1 MPEPPVPPVDPAAP
15 APSPMPVEQMLDV
28 LAAARRPGTPASPD
42 DRRWAEATLEL
53 LGIPGLL
60 RSLEL
65 AERVLRFGDGFHP
78 VARFFVDGSDEQA
91 YVRGLMGRPPPS

>member
-1 MPEPPVPPVDPAAP
+1 MPETPVGPVP
-15 APSPMPVEQMLDV
+15 MTIEQMVDR
-28 LAAARRPGTPASPD
+28 LAAARRPGVPVSLD
-42 DRRWAEATLEL
+42 DRRWARSTLEQ
-53 LGIPGLL
+53 LGISGLL

-91 YVRGLMGRPPPS
+91 YVRELMGRSAPS